1 MTLGAS
7 ALGVLAALTL
17 VLVADSARAE
27 RNEATEEL
35 HKIELALE
43 ELRSRD
49 MNDEAR
55 ERAQELEK
63 RAEKLRDMASK
74 RNQEEWV
81 SDLRAK
87 LGRINK
93 GIAEFEGQDLS
104 PERTPDRW
112 EALEKLKVNRAEIIG
127 ALERGRDGG
136 DHRERDEQVRA
147 NLSEFDHAIR
157 KLEEQDLSA
166 EGTPDRWDQLQNLR
180 ERRAKLAAELDHG
193 SERRRRGN
201 GRGEL
206 TEKLH
211 GIEMR
216 IHSMR
221 EDGDREW
228 TDEDHAA
235 LKRMEDMAAELRGA
249 MRKQRG
255 RPQARQGEKQM
266 RRGGE
271 QERRKE
277 KRAQRSLRV
286 FRLEHADGHHLADL
300 IIKFLPDGSEI
311 AYDESTRQLI
321 VLTGGA
327 GLEYVPYLL
336 EHLDAPAAE

>member
-1 MTLGAS
+1 MGAS

-17 VLVADSARAE
+17 VLAADTALAE
-27 RNEATEEL
+27 RDEATEEL

-49 MNDEAR
+49 MNDEAH

-63 RAEKLRDMASK
+63 RAHKLRDMASK

-81 SDLRAK
+81 KDLRAK
-87 LGRINK
+87 LERINK

-104 PERTPDRW
+104 AEGTPDRW
-112 EALEKLKVNRAEIIG
+112 EPLERLPATRAEIVG
-127 ALERGRDGG
+127 ALERGRGG
-136 DHRERDEQVRA
+136 ADHRGRDERVRA

-166 EGTPDRWDQLQNLR
+166 ERTPDRWDQLQNLR
-180 ERRAKLAAELDHG
+180 KRREKLSAELDHG
-193 SERRRRGN
+193 SERGRRGN
-201 GRGEL
+201 DGDEL
-206 TEKLH
+206 TERLH
-211 GIEMR
+211 GIELR
-216 IHSMR
+216 VLHMR
-221 EDGDREW
+221 EEIGDREW
-228 TDEDHAA
+228 TDENHAA
-235 LKRMEDMAAELRGA
+235 LQRMEDMAAELRGA

-277 KRAQRSLRV
+277 KRVQRSLRV
-286 FRLEHADGHHLADL
+286 FRLEHAD
-300 IIKFLPDGSEI
+300 
-311 AYDESTRQLI
+311 
-321 VLTGGA
+321 
-327 GLEYVPYLL
+327 
-336 EHLDAPAAE
+336 